1 MDQRNHSVAAAKGEQ
16 PYFHKGQKQADGFRY
31 SFHFVYFI
39 SKQKTLICYDS
50 ILQQAT
56 GLSSKKIILNSELPY
71 NKVMAITVSISATL

>member
-1 MDQRNHSVAAAKGEQ
+1 MFDFRLSVKDYAAKGKQ

-39 SKQKTLICYDS
+39 SKQKTLICYDY

-56 GLSSKKIILNSELPY
+56 GLSSEY
-71 NKVMAITVSISATL
+71 ITKNSISRFFKKT